1 MQLLYDGRKISLDV
15 QDGFGILKYYKEH
28 QDEATREGIQ
38 PILSQVIALK
48 VNGELADLRH
58 SLSANDTV
66 EMVTLTSVE
75 GLDIMRHTAS
85 HIMAQ
90 AALRLYPGAKLG
102 VGPTIEN
109 GFYYDILFDRPLGD
123 EDLRAIEAEMKK
135 IVDEKLPVVREE
147 MSRADALAWCQSAN
161 QPFKAEIIHDLEGE
175 RFSFYRQG
183 EFVDLC
189 RGPHLPNTRFLKAFK
204 LLHTAGAYWR
214 GDEKNPMLTRIYG
227 TAFATKEDLEN
238 YLYLL
243 EETKKRDHR
252 RLGKELGLFSFHEEG
267 PGLPFWKPKGVILK
281 NTLIEFM
288 RAHQRRLGYVEVE
301 TPTMLKDDLWRIS
314 GHMENFKENMFFFE
328 KDGENYAIKPMN
340 CPGGMLMYK
349 EELHSY
355 RDLPLKVAEFG
366 KVHRYERSGVL
377 QGLFRVRGFTQDDAH
392 IFTTPETLKDAIR
405 EIIQLVDVVYKTFG
419 FEYSTALSTRPE
431 KSMGTDQQW
440 ELATNSL
447 KAALDEFGVSYKIQE
462 GEGAFYGPKIE
473 YHLKDALGRTHQ
485 CGTIQLDMNLPERFD
500 LTYVGEDGKPHRVI
514 MLHRAI
520 LGSLERF
527 IAILIEHYGGKFPF
541 WLAPVQVAILPV
553 SERFLS
559 YAKEVKKVLER
570 AGIRVSVDTSDEKL
584 GYKIRQAQLEQIPYM
599 VIVGEKE
606 VENQQLSV
614 RHRDEGDKGSMSMEF
629 FVSQLEKEN
638 RFPGLD
644 ESF

>member
-1 MQLLYDGRKISLDV
+1 MQLLYNGQKISLDV

-28 QDEATREGIQ
+28 QDEATKTGVQ
-38 PILSQVIALK
+38 SVLSQVIALK
-48 VNGELADLRH
+48 VNGELTDLSRT
-58 SLSANDTV
+58 LSESDTV
-66 EMVTLTSVE
+66 ELVTLVSPE

-90 AALRLYPGAKLG
+90 AALRLYRGAKLG

-123 EDLRAIEAEMKK
+123 EDLAAIEAEMKK
-135 IVDEKLPVVREE
+135 IVEEKLPVMREE
-147 MSRADALAWCQSAN
+147 MSRSDALAWCQATN
-161 QPFKAEIIHDLEGE
+161 QPFKAEIINDLEGE

-183 EFVDLC
+183 EFIDLC

-238 YLYLL
+238 YLHLL

-314 GHMENFKENMFFFE
+314 GHMENFKDNMFFLE

-377 QGLFRVRGFTQDDAH
+377 QGLLRVRGFTQDDAH

-405 EIIQLVDVVYKTFG
+405 EIIQLVDVVYRTFG

-431 KSMGTDQQW
+431 KSMGTDEQW

-447 KAALDEFGVSYKIQE
+447 KAALEETGVSYKIQE

-527 IAILIEHYGGKFPF
+527 IAILIEHYGGKFPL

-553 SERFLS
+553 SDRFLA
-559 YAKEVKKVLER
+559 YGQEVKKSLEKV
-570 AGIRVSVDTSDEKL
+570 GIRVSLDTSNEKL

-599 VIVGEKE
+599 VVVGEKE
-606 VENQQLSV
+606 AENRQLSV
-614 RHRDEGDKGSMSMEF
+614 RHRDEGDKGGMGIEEF
-629 FVSQLEKEN
+629 VAQVEKEN

-644 ESF
+644 

>member
-1 MQLLYDGRKISLDV
+1 MNLRYEGKTARLDV
-15 QDGFGILKYYKEH
+15 SDGFGILKYYKEH
-28 QDEATREGIQ
+28 QDEASTLGVAAV
-38 PILSQVIALK
+38 LSQVVALK
-48 VNGELADLRH
+48 VNGVLVDLSF
-58 SLSANDTV
+58 SLGPADTV
-66 EMVTLTSVE
+66 ELVTLSSPE
-75 GLDIMRHTAS
+75 GLDVMRHTAS
-85 HIMAQ
+85 HVMAQ
-90 AALRLYPGAKLG
+90 AVLRLYPGAKLG

-109 GFYYDILFDRPLGD
+109 GFYYDILLEKPIGD
-123 EDLRAIEAEMKK
+123 EDLPTIESEMKK
-135 IVDEKLPVVREE
+135 IIEEKLPVVREE
-147 MSRADALAWCQSAN
+147 MTREKALEWCEKN
-161 QPFKAEIIHDLEGE
+161 HQPFKAEIIRDLEGE
-175 RFSFYRQG
+175 TFSFYRQG

-238 YLYLL
+238 YLHLL

-267 PGLPFWKPKGVILK
+267 PGLPFWKPKGVVLK

-314 GHMENFKENMFFFE
+314 GHMENFKENMFFLE

-340 CPGGMLMYK
+340 CPGGMLLYK

-355 RDLPLKVAEFG
+355 RELPLKVAEFG

-377 QGLFRVRGFTQDDAH
+377 QGLLRVRGFTQDDAH
-392 IFTTPETLKDAIR
+392 IFTTPEGLKDAIR
-405 EIIQLVDVVYKTFG
+405 EIIELVDVVYRTFG
-419 FEYSTALSTRPE
+419 FSYSTALSTRPE
-431 KSMGTDQQW
+431 KSMGTDEQW
-440 ELATNSL
+440 ELATSSL
-447 KAALDEFGVSYKIQE
+447 KAALEESGIAYTLQE

-541 WLAPVQVAILPV
+541 WLAPVQVAVLPV
-553 SERFLS
+553 SDRFVE
-559 YAKEVKKVLER
+559 YGCEVKRALER
-570 AGIRVSVDTSDEKL
+570 AGIRVTVDTSSEKL
-584 GYKIRQAQLEQIPYM
+584 GYKIRQAQLEQVPYM
-599 VIVGEKE
+599 LVVGEKE
-606 VENQQLSV
+606 AAEKKVSV
-614 RHRDEGDKGSMSMEF
+614 RHREEGDKGS
-629 FVSQLEKEN
+629 VSLETLVEELKRQN
-638 RFPGLD
+638 RFPGL
-644 ESF
+644 E

>member
-1 MQLLYDGRKISLDV
+1 MNLVYEGKTVKLDV
-15 QDGFGILKYYKEH
+15 SDGFGILKYYKEH
-28 QDEATREGIQ
+28 QDEASTLGVAAV
-38 PILSQVIALK
+38 LSQVVALK
-48 VNGELADLRH
+48 VNGVLVDLSF
-58 SLSANDTV
+58 SLGPADTV
-66 EMVTLTSVE
+66 ELVTLSSPE
-75 GLDIMRHTAS
+75 GLDVMRHTAS
-85 HIMAQ
+85 HVMAQ
-90 AALRLYPGAKLG
+90 AVLRLYPGAKLG

-109 GFYYDILFDRPLGD
+109 GFYYDILLEKPIGD
-123 EDLRAIEAEMKK
+123 EDLPTIESEMKK
-135 IVDEKLPVVREE
+135 IIEEKLPVVREE
-147 MSRADALAWCQSAN
+147 MTREKALEWCEKN
-161 QPFKAEIIHDLEGE
+161 HQPFKAEIIRDLEGE
-175 RFSFYRQG
+175 TFSFYRQG

-238 YLYLL
+238 YLHLL

-267 PGLPFWKPKGVILK
+267 PGLPFWKPKGVVLK

-314 GHMENFKENMFFFE
+314 GHMENFKENMFFLE

-340 CPGGMLMYK
+340 CPGGMLLYK

-355 RDLPLKVAEFG
+355 RELPLKVAEFG

-377 QGLFRVRGFTQDDAH
+377 QGLLRVRGFTQDDAH
-392 IFTTPETLKDAIR
+392 IFTTPEGLKDAIR
-405 EIIQLVDVVYKTFG
+405 EIIELVDVVYRTFG
-419 FEYSTALSTRPE
+419 FSYSTALSTRPE
-431 KSMGTDQQW
+431 KSMGTDEQW
-440 ELATNSL
+440 ELATSSL
-447 KAALDEFGVSYKIQE
+447 KAALEESGIAYTVQE

-541 WLAPVQVAILPV
+541 WLAPVQVAVLPV
-553 SERFLS
+553 SDRFVE
-559 YAKEVKKVLER
+559 YGFEVKRALEK
-570 AGIRVSVDTSDEKL
+570 AGIRVTVDTSSEKL
-584 GYKIRQAQLEQIPYM
+584 GYKIRQAQLEQVPYM
-599 VIVGEKE
+599 LVVGEKE
-606 VENQQLSV
+606 AAERKVSV
-614 RHRDEGDKGSMSMEF
+614 RHREEGDKGS
-629 FVSQLEKEN
+629 VSLETLVEELKRQN
-638 RFPGLD
+638 RFPGL
-644 ESF
+644 E

>member
-1 MQLLYDGRKISLDV
+1 MNLRYEGKIAKLDV
-15 QDGFGILKYYKEH
+15 SDGFGILKYYKEH
-28 QDEATREGIQ
+28 QDEASTLGVAAV
-38 PILSQVIALK
+38 LSQVVALK
-48 VNGELADLRH
+48 VNGVLVDLSF
-58 SLSANDTV
+58 SLGPADTV
-66 EMVTLTSVE
+66 ELVTLSSPE
-75 GLDIMRHTAS
+75 GLDVMRHTAS
-85 HIMAQ
+85 HVMAQ
-90 AALRLYPGAKLG
+90 AVLRLYPGAKLG

-109 GFYYDILFDRPLGD
+109 GFYYDILLDKPIGD
-123 EDLRAIEAEMKK
+123 EDLPAIESEMKK
-135 IVDEKLPVVREE
+135 IIEEKLPVVREE
-147 MSRADALAWCQSAN
+147 MTREKALEWCEKN
-161 QPFKAEIIHDLEGE
+161 HQPFKAEIIRDLEGE
-175 RFSFYRQG
+175 TFSFYRQG

-238 YLYLL
+238 YLHLL

-267 PGLPFWKPKGVILK
+267 PGLPFWKPKGVVLK

-314 GHMENFKENMFFFE
+314 GHMDNFKDNMFFLE

-340 CPGGMLMYK
+340 CPGGMLLYK

-355 RDLPLKVAEFG
+355 RELPLKVAEFG

-377 QGLFRVRGFTQDDAH
+377 QGLLRVRGFTQDDAH
-392 IFTTPETLKDAIR
+392 IFTTPEGLKDAIR
-405 EIIQLVDVVYKTFG
+405 EIIELVDVVYRTFG
-419 FEYSTALSTRPE
+419 FSYSTALSTRPE
-431 KSMGTDQQW
+431 KSMGTDEQW
-440 ELATNSL
+440 ELATSSL
-447 KAALDEFGVSYKIQE
+447 KAALEESGIAYTLQE

-541 WLAPVQVAILPV
+541 WLAPVQVAVLPV
-553 SERFLS
+553 SDRFVE
-559 YAKEVKKVLER
+559 YGCEVKRALER
-570 AGIRVSVDTSDEKL
+570 AGIRVTVDTSSEKL
-584 GYKIRQAQLEQIPYM
+584 GYKIRQAQLEQVPYM
-599 VIVGEKE
+599 LVVGEKE
-606 VENQQLSV
+606 AAEKKVSV
-614 RHRDEGDKGSMSMEF
+614 RHREEGDKGS
-629 FVSQLEKEN
+629 VSLETLVEELKRQN
-638 RFPGLD
+638 RFPGL
-644 ESF
+644 E